1 MPSTC
6 SEPVRKAAWPSP
18 ASFPWT
24 SPRPRS
30 RTSPK
35 GAGGSRCSLRR
46 GLMRSVEWLDRRLGV
61 PSPPTGGTP
70 GDPGLFGPASTVWRL
85 GRERVLLVGGPAALL
100 MQLAHPLV
108 AAAVARHSEFRH
120 DPMRRLRGT
129 LQAVLAITFGD
140 RPQAEEAAAA
150 VLAVHVRVRGT
161 TTLRV
166 GPYPPGTRYEASD
179 PELALWVHATLVAS
193 ALGTYARFVRPPGP
207 DEREAYWQ
215 ESKRFARLFG
225 VTDDLL
231 PGSVSDFDAYMEGML
246 SGPRLEVGP
255 DATGLS
261 RLVVH

>member
-1 MPSTC
+1 M
-6 SEPVRKAAWPSP
+6 
-18 ASFPWT
+18 
-24 SPRPRS
+24 
-30 RTSPK
+30 
-35 GAGGSRCSLRR
+35 RR

-179 PELALWVHATLVAS
+179 PVLLAWTTRDEMDASVRELGAQAPDLFRRHHPIQRSVREVFETAYR
-193 ALGTYARFVRPPGP
+193 LGCRLRLHYSDPQPYSCADGCPGQCCN
-207 DEREAYWQ
+207 R
-215 ESKRFARLFG
+215 
-225 VTDDLL
+225 
-231 PGSVSDFDAYMEGML
+231 GSWGSCI
-246 SGPRLEVGP
+246 
-255 DATGLS
+255 
-261 RLVVH
+261 